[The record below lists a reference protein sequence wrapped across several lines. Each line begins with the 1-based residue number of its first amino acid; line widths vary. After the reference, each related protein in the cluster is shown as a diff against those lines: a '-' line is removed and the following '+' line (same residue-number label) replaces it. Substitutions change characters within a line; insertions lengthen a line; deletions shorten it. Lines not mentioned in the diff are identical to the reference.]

1 MKLLLIEDDDDIRRV
16 ARLSLGRLGG
26 MDVIEAGGGA
36 EGLRRA
42 AEHQPDAILLDAL
55 MPAMDG
61 PATLAALR
69 ADPRTAA
76 IPVVFLTGKTQPG
89 DLSRLRGL
97 GAAGVLTKPFDP
109 VALPI
114 QVRAALGRA

>member
-55 MPAMDG
+55 MPVMDG

-76 IPVVFLTGKTQPG
+76 IPVVFLTGKTQLD
-89 DLSRLRGL
+89 DLSHLRGL

-109 VALPI
+109 LALPI